1 MSKSKIVWSGEL
13 DSLGHKIPTLKAN
26 TASLRV
32 EEKGLENQIKRIKDL
47 MPSKEDVECN
57 TLGSAKYLQ
66 EQLTTIVE
74 DLEDIKTGIKEFN
87 DGAES

>member
-1 MSKSKIVWSGEL
+1 MSEIKAKTKLWSKKYPNLFV
-13 DSLGHKIPTLKAN
+13 SLK
-26 TASLRV
+26 V
-32 EEKGLENQIKRIKDL
+32 EEKGLKNQINRIKDL
-47 MPSKEDVECN
+47 IPSKEDVECN

-74 DLEDIKTGIKEFN
+74 DLEDIKIGIKEFN